1 MSHYPIQQ
9 GSAGQLFYF
18 LRSDQ
23 VNNYLC
29 RICGLAFIG
38 KVAFQPLTPMFAML
52 DLRPG
57 QRAYME
63 QMARAFEALKRG
75 ITRLGED
82 YAASPLGVRPAG
94 FTPHPLTDSS
104 RQVQNGASMHS
115 MPGCVC
121 AAHWHSPGVAMAF
134 TWAPLADGQM
144 SCVCS
149 TLTTCYSS
157 PAMPVTERPGL
168 SST

>member
-1 MSHYPIQQ
+1 M
-9 GSAGQLFYF
+9 
-18 LRSDQ
+18 
-23 VNNYLC
+23 C

-52 DLRPG
+52 DLRQG

-94 FTPHPLTDSS
+94 FMPHPLTDSS
-104 RQVQNGASMHS
+104 RQVRDCASMHS
-115 MPGCVC
+115 VPGCAC
-121 AAHWHSPGVAMAF
+121 AAHWNLPGVAMAF
-134 TWAPLADGQM
+134 TWAPLADGRM
-144 SCVCS
+144 SSLWS
-149 TLTTCYSS
+149 TLTACCSS
-157 PAMPVTERPGL
+157 PATPVTEGPRL